1 MAIITILAKYWKAI
15 AVAALLIAT
24 FFAGWHVKSKFDQ
37 AAMATAIQKAVKAQE
52 SLAKKEA
59 PVIAK
64 NAATKTVIITKYK
77 TITQKIAKAPNKSL
91 DAKAPQSFID
101 LWNVGGK

>member
-15 AVAALLIAT
+15 AVAALLVAT

-64 NAATKTVIITKYK
+64 NAAIKTVIITKYK

-91 DAKAPQSFID
+91 DAKVPESFRTLYND
-101 LWNVGGK
+101 ALK